1 MNSKKKINFIKAL
14 LRPLKS
20 KLSIIKNILLLI
32 PIRKF
37 NSYNSFIGQPIFAKS
52 RGFVFWLS
60 QNTLFSF
67 SIRPKHA
74 KDLMYMPSHSNY
86 LSTGICIQGP
96 IGKNNRIFLEN
107 TVLIYKKL
115 YPKVKIVISTWENE
129 KENISE
135 NLQYLCDSV
144 VINKY
149 PENLKPGID
158 NINFQIYSTLSGLK
172 KLNEI
177 GCEFSIKQRTD
188 CRFYNPNTLN
198 MLHNFFK
205 VFPSEHK
212 KEINRI
218 FSCNIGSLKYRPYC
232 LGDIML
238 FGKTEK
244 LINYFSSE
252 EYEVSLKKLGVKDT
266 KIPLINNTIVTVET
280 FLCARYLQSIGH
292 EPNFTIEDW
301 YNCLKKYFLIFDAS
315 QIDFFF
321 NKKNPEFE
329 QRAEKNYSNIDNENL
344 NFSDWLNSFGE
355 EKNFWSE
362 NYREKWTYN
371 INDSYP
377 KKIKR

>member
-20 KLSIIKNILLLI
+20 KLSIIKNTLLLI

-37 NSYNSFIGQPIFAKS
+37 NIYNSFIGQPIFAKS

-96 IGKNNRIFLEN
+96 IGKNNRFFLEN

-177 GCEFSIKQRTD
+177 GCEFSIKQRAD
-188 CRFYNPNTLN
+188 CRFYNPNAIN
-198 MLHNFFK
+198 MLHNFLK
-205 VFPSEHK
+205 IFPDEYRK
-212 KEINRI
+212 DNNRI
-218 FSCNIGSLKYRPYC
+218 FSCNIGCLKYRPYC

-244 LINYFSSE
+244 LMNYFSSE
-252 EYEVSLKKLGVKDT
+252 EYEVSLSKLGIKDVNF
-266 KIPLINNTIVTVET
+266 PVINSTIVTVET
-280 FLCARYLQSIGH
+280 FLCARYLKSIGH
-292 EPNFTIEDW
+292 ETKFTIEDW
-301 YNCLKKYFLIFDAS
+301 YACLKKYFLVFDGS
-315 QIDFFF
+315 QIDFFL
-321 NKKNPEFE
+321 NKKNPELE

-344 NFSDWLNSFGE
+344 NFSDWLNCFSG

-362 NYREKWTYN
+362 NYKEKWTYD
-371 INDSYP
+371 INDTYP
-377 KKIKR
+377 RKIKR